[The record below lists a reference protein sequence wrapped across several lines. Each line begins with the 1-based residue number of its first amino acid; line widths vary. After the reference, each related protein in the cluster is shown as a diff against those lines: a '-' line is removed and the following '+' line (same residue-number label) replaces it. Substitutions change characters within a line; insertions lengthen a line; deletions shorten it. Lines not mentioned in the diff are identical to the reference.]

1 MVEYCPGLCIQCTWS
16 SFGITCSAFK
26 ELSAAV
32 ATTDEPPTPP
42 ATGGPPTLPAT
53 DEPPTLPPTGDIPNM
68 IELVRFRGKAERINI
83 PQEISTKYYQFGIL
97 LLEDKTGTR
106 IRIFE
111 CKYRGDSEQISTEI
125 LEQWINGKGK
135 QPVTWGML
143 VEVLHDVQL
152 TTLAGDIAAVK

>member
-26 ELSAAV
+26 ELSAAAA
-32 ATTDEPPTPP
+32 ATNEPPTPP
-42 ATGGPPTLPAT
+42 ATG
-53 DEPPTLPPTGDIPNM
+53 DIPTM

-83 PQEISTKYYQFGIL
+83 PQEISTNYYQFGIL

-106 IRIFE
+106 IRSFE

-143 VEVLHDVQL
+143 VEVLRDVQL
-152 TTLAGDIAAVK
+152 TTLARDIAAVK